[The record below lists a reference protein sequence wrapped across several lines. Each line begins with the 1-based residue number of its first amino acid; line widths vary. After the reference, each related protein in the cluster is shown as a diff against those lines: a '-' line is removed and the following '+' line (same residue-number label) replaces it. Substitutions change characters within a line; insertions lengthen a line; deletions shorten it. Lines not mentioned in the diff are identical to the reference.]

1 MVGDNMTPIM
11 IGIGIILVIVGIAA
25 LFIPALTRLINF
37 PGNERIKALV
47 VIVVGII
54 FSVVGYLYTFE

>member
-1 MVGDNMTPIM
+1 MTPLV

-25 LFIPALTRLINF
+25 LFIPALARFINV

-54 FSVVGYLYTFE
+54 LSAAGYLYTFE